1 MLATNVCAVTAAATV
16 ARLSFLLNSFEYHIM
31 FYAMQCSEH
40 TPLDATAPEHATI
53 VAKLK
58 AIADKYALTKVPQ
71 AVSDPDCPQF
81 SGLNTTAPDGTTKL
95 YIGPWCDAK

>member
-1 MLATNVCAVTAAATV
+1 MKTAHLFASTVCAVAA
-16 ARLSFLLNSFEYHIM
+16 RPSSPRNSFECHIIL
-31 FYAMQCSEH
+31 YAMQRREH
-40 TPLDATAPEHATI
+40 TPLDATAPEHAAI

-71 AVSDPDCPQF
+71 AVGDPDCPQF

-95 YIGPWCDAK
+95 YIGPWCDGK